1 MNPAARCR
9 LEKEAWPDRF
19 CPTRGCLWR
28 VKHLHGPD
36 TPCRKHPLE
45 PVLKCAVC
53 GEDTTHNRSS
63 SLYGHVHRYGGTDH
77 PFTPR
82 T

>member
-1 MNPAARCR
+1 
-9 LEKEAWPDRF
+9 
-19 CPTRGCLWR
+19 

-53 GEDTTHNRSS
+53 GEDTTHNRDSS
-63 SLYGHVHRYGGTDH
+63 MYGHVHRFGGTDH